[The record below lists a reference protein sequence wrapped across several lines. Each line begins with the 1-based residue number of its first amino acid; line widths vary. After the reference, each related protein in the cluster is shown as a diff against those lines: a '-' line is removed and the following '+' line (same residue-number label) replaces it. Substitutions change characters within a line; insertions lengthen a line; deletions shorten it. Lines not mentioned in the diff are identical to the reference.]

1 MAHTRTQEMRVL
13 SLFLLAL
20 LFSSGT
26 ATGAQEEDPVEYDY
40 EVVAAYPHDADAFT
54 QGLECAAPG
63 CAVLLES
70 TGQYGRSSVRRVAT
84 ATGAVLA
91 ATPLPADLFGEGLA
105 QHAGAL
111 YQTTW
116 RERVLSRYDA
126 RTLRLVARAPYTVAA
141 EGWGLTHDGAG
152 HLVASDGS
160 STLHVFAVG
169 PPPALA
175 QRVVRRVPVR
185 LRGRALPRLNELEHA
200 RGRVWANVW
209 FADTLVAIDPAT
221 GTVVGTAD
229 LAGLRAR
236 PDCGA
241 PPRDVLNGIAY
252 DAAADEFLV
261 TGKNWPVLY
270 RIRLHP
276 RPRPGNSEL

>member
-1 MAHTRTQEMRVL
+1 M
-13 SLFLLAL
+13 
-20 LFSSGT
+20 
-26 ATGAQEEDPVEYDY
+26 VEYDY
-40 EVVAAYPHDADAFT
+40 EVVAAYPHDAGAFT
-54 QGLECAAPG
+54 QGLECEAPG

-70 TGQYGRSSVRRVAT
+70 TGLHGQSSVRRVAT

-91 ATPLPADLFGEGLA
+91 SAALPAALFGEGLA

-116 RERVLSRYDA
+116 RERVLSCYDA
-126 RTLRLVARAPYTVAA
+126 RTLRLRARAPYTVAA

-169 PPPALA
+169 APPALA
-175 QRVVRRVPVR
+175 QRVVRRVAVR

-209 FADTLVAIDPAT
+209 FADTVAEIDLAT
-221 GTVVGTAD
+221 GAVVGLLD
-229 LAGLRAR
+229 LAALRAR
-236 PDCGA
+236 PDCAA

-252 DAAADEFLV
+252 DPATDEFLV

-270 RIRLHP
+270 RIRIRAREPQSQPKPHVAT
-276 RPRPGNSEL
+276 EL